1 MTKFIRRK
9 IIICPQP
16 QSCQQHIS
24 YTDFERIP
32 IEYLQIEVIQFLQ
45 QTILAT
51 VLQIMQIVR
60 NVIGH
65 RIAAGRTHRISQCL
79 FFGKVT
85 EGVFQ
90 RLDHCRFKGGVH
102 CPDGQRT
109 GASGLM
115 GVRYIEIELEQALS
129 IIAKY
134 GNALGSPVDPA
145 PKLLV
150 PAFHLEYG
158 SRIRTL
164 RINQDL
170 FIKRAFVVVAGG
182 SEKACPALIIGGHAL

>member
-1 MTKFIRRK
+1 MHHRAADFPQTHFCNIAGSDAQGIDDCQCIKFINMTEFIRRK
-9 IIICPQP
+9 VIICPQT
-16 QSCQQHIS
+16 QSCHQHVGYI
-24 YTDFERIP
+24 DFERIP
-32 IEYLQIEVIQFLQ
+32 IEHFQIEVVQFFQ
-45 QTILAT
+45 QTILAA

-109 GASGLM
+109 GASGL
-115 GVRYIEIELEQALS
+115 VS
-129 IIAKY
+129 I
-134 GNALGSPVDPA
+134 
-145 PKLLV
+145 
-150 PAFHLEYG
+150 
-158 SRIRTL
+158 
-164 RINQDL
+164 
-170 FIKRAFVVVAGG
+170 
-182 SEKACPALIIGGHAL
+182 